1 MRVVMEDWLAPWST
15 GWPDPGAGP
24 WVVTLRW
31 RAAGDR
37 AECIGLDLQPVNPEV
52 AEPMTATLMRSLPV
66 AGLIAR
72 ARQERY
78 EKAGGSLA
86 DAVADG
92 QVVDVGPG
100 LVDQLVAASQPWE
113 QPRKGRPVDL
123 TPDFYAEVAEVYSA
137 ALLAGTAP
145 LRAVEQRWT
154 TSRPT
159 ASRWVAA
166 ARRLGLLPETQ
177 KGRARGAD
185 VTKTEGEL

>member
-1 MRVVMEDWLAPWST
+1 MRVLMEDWLAPWST
-15 GWPDPGAGP
+15 RWPDPSVGP

-37 AECIGLDLQPVNPEV
+37 AECIGLEFQPVNHEV
-52 AEPMTATLMRSLPV
+52 AEPLTATLMRSLPV

-78 EKAGGSLA
+78 EQAGGSLA
-86 DAVADG
+86 EAAADG
-92 QVVDVGPG
+92 QVVDVGAG
-100 LVDQLVAASQPWE
+100 LLDELVAASQPWE
-113 QPRKGRPVDL
+113 LPRKGRPVDL
-123 TPDFYAEVAEVYSA
+123 TPDFYARVAEVYSA

-145 LRAVEQRWT
+145 LRAVEGRWT

-159 ASRWVAA
+159 ASRWVAS

-177 KGRARGAD
+177 RGRARGAD
-185 VTKTEGEL
+185 VIKTKGEL